1 MVISI
6 GDNFTLNN
14 CLMRNTQAAIVL
26 CLAYVIGL
34 LVTFNPWIRWGLI
47 VAAIPLVWLL
57 PRIWKNSPRWQLLL
71 IAIAI
76 AGCASFYLEL
86 RVPKIASNDI
96 SKYIPATAERGTT
109 QFTIVQGI
117 VDSYPRVTRNQ
128 NSQFWLNATQLNE
141 IQGERL
147 RPADVSRSVSGRVY
161 VTVPLQS
168 GTGLQPGVE
177 VSITGTLYLPEAN
190 ANPGGFSFRDY
201 LSQSGGFAGMRGVQ
215 LRVPDESQ
223 TRKWSW
229 GKLRS
234 RIAAA
239 QVKWLDVPV
248 GPLVTAMVLGS
259 DAVDLPFDL
268 RDRFVRV
275 GLAHA
280 LAASGF
286 QVSLILNAILTLTR
300 KRLSVVAQSNL
311 GAVALLIFLGLTGFQ
326 PAVVR
331 SVVMG
336 MAVLIGLR
344 TQRKINPL
352 SSLFIAGTLLL
363 IINPLWIWDI
373 GFELSFL
380 ATLGLVVSVEP
391 LQKKLD
397 WLPPTIADLIT
408 VPLAASIWTLP
419 IQLYVFKVFPLY
431 SLLANILTSP
441 LISIISIGGT
451 IGALVGSIIPIAGSA
466 ISWILYL
473 PTQLLIG
480 IVNLF
485 NYLPGTSFAVG
496 QISMWQLVAL
506 YGIILGVWAVP
517 SWQKDWKIPTGVGL
531 LLVLIPLIIWK
542 TTELQITALAST
554 DRQILVIQDRGQT
567 ILINS
572 GNESIAR
579 FTIVPFLQ
587 QQAINRVDRAIDFNL
602 DVPALSSW
610 QTLSKTMPINQF
622 YSIGGDRNNIGTI
635 KFEPLLVG
643 KTQKFDRVEIT
654 TIKTNP
660 VIFQIEIPEVR
671 QKWLVIGNDTGDLTQ
686 STIDLEQL
694 TPTPT
699 LYWSGGRLTERSISQ
714 INPQVAI
721 AATANPDPQTVKLLE
736 KNRVRV
742 YYTGRDGAIQWT
754 PTGEFKPYLEGDKQ

>member
-1 MVISI
+1 MK
-6 GDNFTLNN
+6 
-14 CLMRNTQAAIVL
+14 NTQVQILV

-34 LVTFNPWIRWGLI
+34 IITFNPWVRWGIL
-47 VAAIPLVWLL
+47 VAAIPVIWLL
-57 PRIWKNSPRWQLLL
+57 PKIWKKSPNWQLLL
-71 IAIAI
+71 VTIAI

-86 RVPKIASNDI
+86 RIPRLAANDI
-96 SKYIPATAERGTT
+96 SKYIPATAERGTS

-117 VDSYPRVTRNQ
+117 VDSYPHITRNQ

-141 IQGERL
+141 IQGNDL
-147 RPADVSRSVSGRVY
+147 RPADVSRTVNGRVY

-177 VSITGTLYLPEAN
+177 VSITGTLYLPQPN

-215 LRVPDESQ
+215 LRVPDEKQ
-223 TRKWSW
+223 TQRWSW
-229 GKLRS
+229 GKLRA
-234 RIAAA
+234 RIAGA

-286 QVSLILNAILTLTR
+286 QVSLILNAILSLTR

-344 TQRKINPL
+344 TNRKINQL

-363 IINPLWIWDI
+363 IINPLWVWDI

-380 ATLGLVVSVEP
+380 ATLGLIITVEP
-391 LQKKLD
+391 LQEKLD

-419 IQLYVFKVFPLY
+419 IQLYVFKVFPFY
-431 SLLANILTSP
+431 SLPANILTSP

-451 IGALVGSIIPIAGSA
+451 IGALIGSIVPILGSA
-466 ISWILYL
+466 VSWILYL
-473 PTQLLIG
+473 PSQLLIG

-496 QISMWQLVAL
+496 QIALWQLFAL
-506 YGIILGVWAVP
+506 YGMILGVWIFP
-517 SWQKDWKIPTGVGL
+517 KWQNNWKIPASIGI
-531 LLVLIPLIIWK
+531 LLVIVPLAIWK
-542 TTELQITALAST
+542 TTELQITALASK
-554 DRQILVIQDRGQT
+554 DSQILVIQDRGHT

-579 FTIVPFLQ
+579 FVVLPFLQ
-587 QQAINRVDRAIDFNL
+587 QQAINRIDRAIDFNRDL
-602 DVPALSSW
+602 PVSNSW
-610 QTLSKTMPINQF
+610 QTLTQTIPIERF
-622 YSIGGDRNNIGTI
+622 YSIGGESRNTGII
-635 KFEPLLVG
+635 KFESLPIG
-643 KTQKFDRVEIT
+643 KIQKFDRVEIT
-654 TIKTNP
+654 TIETNP
-660 VIFQIEIPEVR
+660 AIFQIEIPESK
-671 QKWLVIGNDTGDLTQ
+671 QKWLIIGDNIADRAQ
-686 STIDLEQL
+686 QAIDLEQL
-694 TPTPT
+694 TPVQT
-699 LYWSGGRLTERSISQ
+699 LYWSGGRLAERAIAKIQ
-714 INPQVAI
+714 PKVAI
-721 AATANPDPQTVKLLE
+721 AATANPDPETVKLLE
-736 KNRVRV
+736 KNNVRV

-754 PTGEFKPYLEGDKQ
+754 PAGEFKPYLEGEKS

>member
-1 MVISI
+1 
-6 GDNFTLNN
+6 
-14 CLMRNTQAAIVL
+14 MRNTQAAIVL
-26 CLAYVIGL
+26 CLVYVVGL
-34 LVTFNPWIRWGLI
+34 LITFNPWVRWGLL

-57 PRIWKNSPRWQLLL
+57 PRYWKKSPNWQFLVAT
-71 IAIAI
+71 IAIV
-76 AGCASFYLEL
+76 GCASFYLEF
-86 RVPKIASNDI
+86 RVPKPASNDI
-96 SKYIPATAERGTT
+96 SRYIPATAERGTT
-109 QFTIVQGI
+109 QFTTVQGI

-128 NSQFWLNATQLNE
+128 NSQFWLSATQLNE

-147 RPADVSRSVSGRVY
+147 RPADVSKAVSGRVY

-168 GTGLQPGVE
+168 ATGLEPGVE
-177 VSITGTLYLPEAN
+177 VSITGTLYRPEVN

-201 LSQSGGFAGMRGVQ
+201 LSQAGGFAGMRGDQ
-215 LRVPDESQ
+215 LRVPNESQ
-223 TRKWSW
+223 TQQWSW

-239 QVKWLDVPV
+239 QVKWLNVPV

-259 DAVDLPFDL
+259 EAVDLPFDV

-300 KRLSVVAQSNL
+300 SRLSVVAQSNV
-311 GAVALLIFLGLTGFQ
+311 GAGALVIFLGLTGFQ

-344 TQRKINPL
+344 TQRKIDPL
-352 SSLFIAGTLLL
+352 SSLFLAGTLLL

-380 ATLGLVVSVEP
+380 ATLGLIVTVEP
-391 LQKKLD
+391 LQQKLD

-451 IGALVGSIIPIAGSA
+451 IGALVGAIIPIFGSA
-466 ISWILYL
+466 ISWLLYL

-485 NYLPGTSFAVG
+485 NYLPGASFAVG
-496 QISMWQLVAL
+496 QVSIWQLIAL
-506 YGIILGVWAVP
+506 YALILGVWLVP
-517 SWQKDWKIPTGVGL
+517 SWQQDWKIPTGIGL
-531 LLVLIPLIIWK
+531 LVVIIPLVIWK
-542 TTELQITALAST
+542 TTELQITTLASNE
-554 DRQILVIQDRGQT
+554 RQILVIQDRGKT
-567 ILINS
+567 ILVNS

-587 QQAINRVDRAIDFNL
+587 QQAVNRVDSAIDFNL
-602 DVPALSSW
+602 DAPAIGSW
-610 QTLSKTMPINQF
+610 QTLAQTIAIDKF
-622 YSIGGDRNNIGTI
+622 YQIGGDNHSNEII
-635 KFEPLLVG
+635 KFESLLLG
-643 KTQKFDRVEIT
+643 KPHKFDRVEIT

-660 VIFQIEIPEVR
+660 VIFQIAIPEAS

-686 STIDLEQL
+686 SAIDLEQL
-694 TPTPT
+694 TPSST
-699 LYWSGGRLTERSISQ
+699 LYWSGGRLTEKSIAK
-714 INPQVAI
+714 IHPQVAI
-721 AATANPDPQTVKLLE
+721 AATANPDPETLKLLE
-736 KNRVRV
+736 KNQVRV

-754 PTGEFKPYLEGDKQ
+754 PSGQFKPYLEGER

>member
-1 MVISI
+1 MK
-6 GDNFTLNN
+6 
-14 CLMRNTQAAIVL
+14 NTQVQILV

-34 LVTFNPWIRWGLI
+34 IITFNPWVRWGIL
-47 VAAIPLVWLL
+47 VAAIPVIWLL
-57 PRIWKNSPRWQLLL
+57 PKIWKKSPNWQLLL
-71 IAIAI
+71 VTIAI

-86 RVPKIASNDI
+86 RIPRLAANDI
-96 SKYIPATAERGTT
+96 SKYIPATAERGTS

-117 VDSYPRVTRNQ
+117 VDSYPHITRNQ

-141 IQGERL
+141 IQGNDL
-147 RPADVSRSVSGRVY
+147 RPADVSRTVNGRVY

-177 VSITGTLYLPEAN
+177 VSITGTLYLPQPN

-215 LRVPDESQ
+215 LRVPDEKQ
-223 TRKWSW
+223 TQRWSW
-229 GKLRS
+229 GKLRA
-234 RIAAA
+234 RIAGA

-286 QVSLILNAILTLTR
+286 QVSLILNAILSLTR

-344 TQRKINPL
+344 TNRKINQL

-363 IINPLWIWDI
+363 IINPLWVWDI

-380 ATLGLVVSVEP
+380 ATLGLIITVEP
-391 LQKKLD
+391 LQEKLD

-419 IQLYVFKVFPLY
+419 IQLYVFKVFPFY
-431 SLLANILTSP
+431 SLPANILTSP

-451 IGALVGSIIPIAGSA
+451 IGALIGSIVPILGSA
-466 ISWILYL
+466 VSWILYL
-473 PTQLLIG
+473 PSQLLIG

-496 QISMWQLVAL
+496 QIALWQLFTL
-506 YGIILGVWAVP
+506 YGMILGVWIFP
-517 SWQKDWKIPTGVGL
+517 KWQNNWKIPASIGV
-531 LLVLIPLIIWK
+531 LLVIVPLAIWK
-542 TTELQITALAST
+542 TTELQITALASK
-554 DRQILVIQDRGQT
+554 DSQILVIQDRGRT

-579 FTIVPFLQ
+579 FVVLPFLQ
-587 QQAINRVDRAIDFNL
+587 QQAINRIDRAIDFNRDL
-602 DVPALSSW
+602 PVSNSW
-610 QTLSKTMPINQF
+610 QTLTQTIPIDRF
-622 YSIGGDRNNIGTI
+622 HSIGGESRNTGII
-635 KFEPLLVG
+635 KFESLPIG
-643 KTQKFDRVEIT
+643 KIEKFDRVEIT
-654 TIKTNP
+654 TIETNP
-660 VIFQIEIPEVR
+660 AIFQIEIPESK
-671 QKWLVIGNDTGDLTQ
+671 QKWLIIGDNIADRAQ
-686 STIDLEQL
+686 QAIDLEQL
-694 TPTPT
+694 TPVQT
-699 LYWSGGRLTERSISQ
+699 LYWSGGRLAERAIAKIQ
-714 INPQVAI
+714 PKVAI
-721 AATANPDPQTVKLLE
+721 AATANPDPETVELLE
-736 KNRVRV
+736 KNNVRV

-754 PTGEFKPYLEGDKQ
+754 PAGEFKPYLEGEKS

>member
-1 MVISI
+1 
-6 GDNFTLNN
+6 
-14 CLMRNTQAAIVL
+14 MRNHQTAIVL
-26 CLAYVIGL
+26 CLAYVVGL
-34 LVTFNPWIRWGLI
+34 LITFNPWVRWGLL
-47 VAAIPLVWLL
+47 VAAMPIGWLL
-57 PRIWKNSPRWQLLL
+57 LKFWKKSPNWQFLLMT
-71 IAIAI
+71 IAI
-76 AGCASFYLEL
+76 AGCASFYLEW
-86 RVPKIASNDI
+86 RVPHPATNDI
-96 SKYIPATAERGTT
+96 SQYIPATAERGTT
-109 QFTIVQGI
+109 QFTTVQGI

-128 NSQFWLNATQLNE
+128 NCRFWLNATQLNE

-147 RPADVSRSVSGRVY
+147 RPADVSRAVSGRVY

-177 VSITGTLYLPEAN
+177 VSITGTLYRPDAN

-201 LSQSGGFAGMRGVQ
+201 LSQAGGFAGMRGDQ

-223 TRKWSW
+223 TQQWSW
-229 GKLRS
+229 GKLRA

-239 QVKWLDVPV
+239 QVKWLYVPV

-259 DAVDLPFDL
+259 EAVDLPFDL
-268 RDRFVRV
+268 HDRFVRV

-286 QVSLILNAILTLTR
+286 QVSLILNALLTFTR
-300 KRLSVVAQSNL
+300 NRLSVVTQSNL
-311 GAVALLIFLGLTGFQ
+311 GAIALLIFLGLTGFQ

-344 TQRKINPL
+344 TERKINPL

-380 ATLGLVVSVEP
+380 ATLGLIVTVEP
-391 LQKKLD
+391 LQQKLD

-431 SLLANILTSP
+431 SLPANVLTSP
-441 LISIISIGGT
+441 LISIISIGGA
-451 IGALVGSIIPIAGSA
+451 IAALISSIVPIAGSA
-466 ISWILYL
+466 ISWLLYL

-485 NYLPGTSFAVG
+485 NYLPGASFAVG
-496 QISMWQLVAL
+496 QISIWQLIVL
-506 YGIILGVWAVP
+506 YGIILVVWLVP
-517 SWQKDWKIPTGVGL
+517 RWQKDWKIPAGVSILTIL
-531 LLVLIPLIIWK
+531 LPLIIWK
-542 TTELQITALAST
+542 TTELQITALASL

-572 GNESIAR
+572 GNESVAR
-579 FTIVPFLQ
+579 FTIAPFLQ

-602 DVPALSSW
+602 DVATLSSW
-610 QTLSKTMPINQF
+610 QILSQMVSIDKF
-622 YSIGGDRNNIGTI
+622 YSIGGEPNQTEPI
-635 KFEPLLVG
+635 KFEPLVIG

-660 VIFQIEIPEVR
+660 VIFQIAIPEVS

-686 STIDLEQL
+686 SAIDLEQL
-694 TPTPT
+694 TPSST
-699 LYWSGGRLTERSISQ
+699 LYWSGGRLTERSIAK
-714 INPQVAI
+714 IHPQVAI
-721 AATANPDPQTVKLLE
+721 AATANPDPDTVKLLE
-736 KNRVRV
+736 KSQVRV

-754 PTGEFKPYLEGDKQ
+754 PAGQFKPYLEGEQ